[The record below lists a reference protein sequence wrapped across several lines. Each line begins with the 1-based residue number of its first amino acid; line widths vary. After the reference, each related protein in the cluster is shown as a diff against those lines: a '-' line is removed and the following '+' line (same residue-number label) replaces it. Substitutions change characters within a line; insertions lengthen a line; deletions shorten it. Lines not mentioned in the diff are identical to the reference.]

1 MTARE
6 LRIGNYVY
14 DTKSEVNIINL
25 EALTYICKEP
35 LNQVKPIP
43 LTEEWLGRFG
53 FELIKFVAPNQQCG
67 IDLFYGYDYA
77 IKKIGNK
84 TDLIIRYK
92 HDKFKLDSFYSTD
105 FKYVHTLQN
114 LYFVLTSE
122 ELLTK

>member
-43 LTEEWLGRFG
+43 LTEEWLLRFG
-53 FELIKFVAPNQQCG
+53 FIECSDNGELKGNDRFFINSKLKGSIGLSPKF
-67 IDLFYGYDYA
+67 
-77 IKKIGNK
+77 
-84 TDLIIRYK
+84 T
-92 HDKFKLDSFYSTD
+92 YSLTGTRLY
-105 FKYVHTLQN
+105 YVHQLQN
-114 LYFVLTSE
+114 LYYALTGE
-122 ELLTK
+122 ELTIQ